1 MMFFFTVWMKV
12 DVLTSAFFEQVN
24 VEQKKGFPVQ
34 EEPNVTNSG
43 NLRKSMQTTESR
55 KDCSEEEN
63 KPTSVP
69 ESTFLVSEKRGLLKR
84 KGCLEEA
91 RDAEVPCKLLKKGMW
106 N

>member
-1 MMFFFTVWMKV
+1 M
-12 DVLTSAFFEQVN
+12 
-24 VEQKKGFPVQ
+24 EQKKGFPVQ